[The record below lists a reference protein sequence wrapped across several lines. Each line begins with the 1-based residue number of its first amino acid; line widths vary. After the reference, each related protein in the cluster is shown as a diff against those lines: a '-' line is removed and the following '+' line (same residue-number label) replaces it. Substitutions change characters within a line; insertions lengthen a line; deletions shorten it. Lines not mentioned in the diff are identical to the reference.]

1 MTDEHRTP
9 DGPAPRR
16 ITRDEERRRARS
28 ALAGRARDAGELS
41 LLLDMLDLDPG
52 HDGYPEEDDP
62 VPPRNDD
69 PPP

>member
-62 VPPRNDD
+62 APPRNDG

>member
-16 ITRDEERRRARS
+16 ISRDEERRRARS
-28 ALAGRARDAGELS
+28 TLAGRARDAGELS

-52 HDGYPEEDDP
+52 HDGYPEEDGSAASPDDGR
-62 VPPRNDD
+62 PP
-69 PPP
+69 